1 MSANNMSI
9 DKRSLI
15 LKSTEKPKKPHNMS
29 YDQIEATFNG
39 KFVSRKRNPTIKPKI
54 RYKTHQNEVD

>member
-1 MSANNMSI
+1 MSI

-15 LKSTEKPKKPHNMS
+15 LKSTEKPKKHHNMS
-29 YDQIEATFNG
+29 YDQIEASFNG

-54 RYKTHQNEVD
+54 RYKTHQNEVDEEE

>member
-1 MSANNMSI
+1 MSI
-9 DKRSLI
+9 DKKSMI

-29 YDQIEATFNG
+29 YDQIEATLNG

-54 RYKTHQNEVD
+54 RYKTHQSEVEDE